1 MSKHLTIED
10 RREIEALLKKGYS
23 IRRIALR
30 LDKTTSA
37 ISQEI
42 KRNRRSINSRSG
54 VPGEYVASVA
64 SNKAT
69 NRRREASRRHKTILG
84 NPKLREFID
93 QALLHFQAPTAI
105 AGRLKTGIEGLPYVS
120 RNSIERYL
128 NSVYGE
134 AVRVEI
140 AAFKKKYRRRINH
153 NKKSAID
160 GRMFIDERPE
170 VIQKRGRVGDIE
182 LDFIV
187 SGKNGRGRLVTATDR
202 RTRKSFIRKLF
213 PVTAENLKLTLLEI
227 KQVFPELK
235 SITTDND
242 VLFTQHNTL
251 SQVLEVP
258 IYFCNPYHSWEKGS
272 IENLNKFIR
281 KFIKKG
287 TELCLY
293 TKEQL
298 QKIEDLANNR
308 YMQVLGY
315 LTPEECYLRDA
326 RC

>member
-10 RREIEALLKKGYS
+10 RREIEALLKKGCP
-23 IRRIALR
+23 ICRIALR
-30 LDKTTSA
+30 LGKTPSA

-42 KRNRRSINSRSG
+42 KRNRRSKDSRFG
-54 VPGEYVASVA
+54 TPGEYVARVA
-64 SNKAT
+64 SHKAE

-84 NPKLREFID
+84 NPKLRKFID
-93 QALLHFQAPTAI
+93 QALLHFQAPEAI

-134 AVRVEI
+134 AIRVEI

-153 NKKSAID
+153 NKKPALD
-160 GRMFIDERPE
+160 GRIFIDERPE
-170 VIQKRGRVGDIE
+170 VIQKRERVGDIE

-187 SGKNGRGRLVTATDR
+187 SGKSGRGRLVTVTDR
-202 RTRKSFIRKLF
+202 RTRKSFIRRLF
-213 PVTAENLKLTLLEI
+213 PVTAENLKLVLLEI
-227 KQVFPELK
+227 KQALPELK

-242 VLFTQHNTL
+242 ILFTQHNTL
-251 SQVLEVP
+251 SKVLEVP

-287 TELCLY
+287 ADLYLY
-293 TKEQL
+293 TKDQL
-298 QKIEDLANNR
+298 QDIEDLANNR

>member
-1 MSKHLTIED
+1 MSKHLSIED
-10 RREIEALLKKGYS
+10 RREIEALLKKDYS

-30 LDKTTSA
+30 LNKTASA

-42 KRNRRSINSRSG
+42 KRNRRSMNSKSG
-54 VPGEYVASVA
+54 VPGEYIASVA
-64 SNKAT
+64 SQKAKC
-69 NRRREASRRHKTILG
+69 RRREASRRYKAILG
-84 NPKLREFID
+84 NPALRKFID
-93 QALLHFQAPTAI
+93 HALLGLQAPEAI
-105 AGRLKTGIEGLPYVS
+105 AGRLKTGIENLPYVS

-128 NSVYGE
+128 HSIHGE
-134 AVRVEI
+134 AIRVEI
-140 AAFKKKYRRRINH
+140 AAFKKKYRRRKNH
-153 NKKSAID
+153 NKKPVID
-160 GRMFIDERPE
+160 DRIFIDERPE
-170 VIQKRGRVGDIE
+170 VIQKRERVGDIE

-227 KQVFPELK
+227 KQAFPELK

-281 KFIKKG
+281 KFIQKG
-287 TELCLY
+287 SDIYLY
-293 TKEQL
+293 TKDQL
-298 QKIEDLANNR
+298 QKIEDLANSR

-315 LTPEECYLRDA
+315 LTPEECYLKDIK
-326 RC
+326 C